1 MLEIE
6 RTCRNCGKVFK
17 PYYGRQIYCCE
28 SCRLTVER
36 TKRREQ
42 RNLESSLKIA
52 DNNGRLLSNKTH
64 LSISHAALFLNV
76 SRPTIYKRIE
86 AGELHPIKLGKRTI
100 RIPVHELLSESELVM
115 ETKIGDFSI
124 TIKLDDVL
132 LRYDTNRSDFY
143 KTIAEHNIAVRK
155 RRNVAYYPQKTL
167 DKFLRLRGSFNPSEW
182 YTMEEVIESSGYS
195 RKIINSVCR
204 KANIPRTKK
213 DGVLYISKRWD
224 NHRYCKEDLEK
235 NYMTHKQAILHY
247 RIGNDKFYNF
257 VNESGIQRH
266 RDGNLVYF
274 KKSDLDKLFK
284 KK

>member
-6 RTCRNCGKVFK
+6 KTCRNCGKIFK

-28 SCRLTVER
+28 ACRISVER

-42 RNLESSLKIA
+42 RNLESSRRIV
-52 DNNGRLLSNKTH
+52 DQNGQILSNKTH

-76 SRPTIYKRIE
+76 SRPTIYRRIE

-100 RIPVHELLSESELVM
+100 RIPIHELLSPTEM
-115 ETKIGDFSI
+115 EIEEKIGDFSI
-124 TIKLDDVL
+124 SIKLDEVL
-132 LRYDTNRSDFY
+132 LRYNTNRSDFY
-143 KTIAEHNIAVRK
+143 KTIAENNIAIRK
-155 RRNVAYYPQKTL
+155 RRRVAYYPQKTL
-167 DKFLRLRGSFNPSEW
+167 DRFLPLRESFKPNDW
-182 YTMEEVIESSGYS
+182 YTIEEVMKSSGHN
-195 RKIINSVCR
+195 RKIVNSICR
-204 KANIPRTKK
+204 KANIPRLKK
-213 DGVLYISKRWD
+213 DGILYISKRWD
-224 NHRYCKEDLEK
+224 NHRYTKEELEK
-235 NYMTHKQAILHY
+235 DYMTHRQAILHY